1 MDPCQ
6 INNIHSVNGRKI
18 GAMISLENL
27 FGQGDHFLNRNV
39 KFVANSFEK
48 GVDDVEIHN

>member
-1 MDPCQ
+1 
-6 INNIHSVNGRKI
+6 
-18 GAMISLENL
+18 MIPLENL

-48 GVDDVEIHN
+48 SVDDVEIHY